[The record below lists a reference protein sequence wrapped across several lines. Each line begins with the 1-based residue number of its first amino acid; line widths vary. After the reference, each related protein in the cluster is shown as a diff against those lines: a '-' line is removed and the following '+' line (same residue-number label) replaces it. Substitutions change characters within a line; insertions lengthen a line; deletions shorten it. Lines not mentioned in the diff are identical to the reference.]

1 MLGALAGALGG
12 PFDWA
17 PMPWNTVESWL
28 TNLHPDTW
36 SGALI
41 ILALFWLAGLLLSH
55 LLNRMIRLIVARD
68 HDNRLDRM
76 SIGFLSKVASAFV
89 WIMILM
95 LYAHMIPALD
105 RLATALLASVSV
117 ASVVFGLAAQ
127 STLSNF
133 VAGFSL
139 IFYRP
144 FRLGDK
150 LQISAPGGVETGV
163 VEDVSLGYTMLKTYD
178 NRRVIISNASISST
192 TMINM
197 SAKEQ
202 RTMALIPISI
212 SYDADIDAARALI
225 LEIAKGL
232 PDIEEV
238 VGCPVTNLG
247 ASSVDFSLRVWC
259 ADSGVAAGV
268 KNSVLEAVKKRFD
281 AAGIEIPYAYQ
292 NVVIKEMPSAFMRE
306 ERAKSE

>member
-1 MLGALAGALGG
+1 MNREIVQG
-12 PFDWA
+12 WA
-17 PMPWNTVESWL
+17 MHL
-28 TNLHPDTW
+28 RPDTW

-41 ILALFWLAGLLLSH
+41 ILALFWIGGLLLSH
-55 LLNRMIRLIVARD
+55 ILKRMIHVIVERD

-76 SIGFLSKVASAFV
+76 AIAFLSKVASAFV
-89 WIMILM
+89 WILIFM

-150 LQISAPGGVETGV
+150 LQINAPTGVETGI
-163 VEDVSLGYTMLKTYD
+163 VEDVSLGYTILKTYD
-178 NRRVIISNASISST
+178 NRRVIISNSSISSA
-192 TMINM
+192 TMVNL
-197 SAKEQ
+197 SAREL
-202 RTMALIPISI
+202 RTMAMIPISV
-212 SYDADIDAARALI
+212 SYDSDIDTARALI
-225 LEIAKGL
+225 LEVASGIS
-232 PDIEEV
+232 DIEEV
-238 VGCPVTNLG
+238 VSCPVTNLG

-268 KNSVLEAVKKRFD
+268 RNEVLEAVKKRFD
-281 AAGIEIPYAYQ
+281 AEGIEIPYAYQ
-292 NVVIKEMPSAFMRE
+292 NVLIKELPERE
-306 ERAKSE
+306 NDASSTDITKK

>member
-1 MLGALAGALGG
+1 MVWKTVDA
-12 PFDWA
+12 WA
-17 PMPWNTVESWL
+17 TH
-28 TNLHPDTW
+28 LHPDRW

-41 ILALFWLAGLLLSH
+41 ILSLFLLAGLLLSH
-55 LLNRMIRLIVARD
+55 LLKRTIRLVVERD

-76 SIGFLSKVASAFV
+76 SIAFLSKVASAFV
-89 WIMILM
+89 WIMIIM

-105 RLATALLASVSV
+105 KLATALLASVSV

-150 LQISAPGGVETGV
+150 LQITAPGGVETGI

-178 NRRVIISNASISST
+178 NRRVIVSNASISSM
-192 TMINM
+192 TMVNL
-197 SAKEQ
+197 SAREQ
-202 RTMALIPISI
+202 RTMAVVPISI
-212 SYDADIDAARALI
+212 GYGSDIDTARALI
-225 LEIAKGL
+225 LEVAGGI

-238 VGCPVTNLG
+238 VSCPVTNLG

-259 ADSGVAAGV
+259 ADSGIAAGV
-268 KNSVLEAVKKRFD
+268 TNEVLEAVKKRFD
-281 AAGIEIPYAYQ
+281 AAGIEIPFGYQ
-292 NVVIKEMPSAFMRE
+292 NVVIKELPDTLRRDE
-306 ERAKSE
+306 GTETD

>member
-1 MLGALAGALGG
+1 MTWTTLEG
-12 PFDWA
+12 WA
-17 PMPWNTVESWL
+17 AH
-28 TNLHPDTW
+28 LHPDKW

-41 ILALFWLAGLLLSH
+41 ILMLFLLAGLLLSH
-55 LLNRMIRLIVARD
+55 LLKRTIRLVVARD

-89 WIMILM
+89 WVLILM

-105 RLATALLASVSV
+105 KLATALLASVSV

-150 LQISAPGGVETGV
+150 LQISAPTGVETGI
-163 VEDVSLGYTMLKTYD
+163 VEDVSLGYTILQTYD
-178 NRRVIISNASISST
+178 NRRVIISNSSISSA
-192 TMINM
+192 TMVNL
-197 SAKEQ
+197 SATER
-202 RTMALIPISI
+202 RTMAMIPISVG
-212 SYDADIDAARALI
+212 YDSDIDAARALI
-225 LEIAKGL
+225 LDVAAGIREIE
-232 PDIEEV
+232 DV
-238 VGCPVTNLG
+238 VSCPVVNLG
-247 ASSVDFSLRVWC
+247 GSSVDFSLRVWC

-268 KNSVLEAVKKRFD
+268 QNTVFEAVKKRFD

-292 NVVIKEMPSAFMRE
+292 NILIKEVPAAPRRE
-306 ERAKSE
+306 ERGKTDRSGS

>member
-1 MLGALAGALGG
+1 MSWTTLQ
-12 PFDWA
+12 DWA
-17 PMPWNTVESWL
+17 TH
-28 TNLHPDTW
+28 LHPDRW

-41 ILALFWLAGLLLSH
+41 ILGIFLIAGALLSRM
-55 LLNRMIRLIVARD
+55 LKRMIRLVVARD

-76 SIGFLSKVASAFV
+76 AISFLSKVASAFV
-89 WIMILM
+89 WLLILM

-150 LQISAPGGVETGV
+150 LQISAPTGVETGI
-163 VEDVSLGYTMLKTYD
+163 VEDVSLGYTVLKTYD
-178 NRRVIISNASISST
+178 NRRVIISNSSISST
-192 TMINM
+192 TMVNL
-197 SAKEQ
+197 SAREL
-202 RTMALIPISI
+202 RTMAIIPLSI
-212 SYDADIDAARALI
+212 GYDSDIDAARALI
-225 LEIAKGL
+225 LEIAQGMAG
-232 PDIEEV
+232 IEEI

-268 KNSVLEAVKKRFD
+268 KNDMLEAVKKRFD
-281 AAGIEIPYAYQ
+281 AAGIEIPYGYQ
-292 NVVIKEMPSAFMRE
+292 NLVIKDVPPALEPE
-306 ERAKSE
+306 ERAKGA